1 MTGVCKEKLEGVKI
15 EEKPGNKGKTQL
27 SKRLGFKKN
36 LKLGKI
42 SRKKKILKHRTSPL
56 ILFYLMLCYEIH
68 TDFHPSFWQAINATL
83 GCRSVA

>member
-1 MTGVCKEKLEGVKI
+1 MTGVSKEKLESVKI

-36 LKLGKI
+36 LKLCKI
-42 SRKKKILKHRTSPL
+42 SRKKKILNAEL
-56 ILFYLMLCYEIH
+56 VLLFYLMLCYEIH
-68 TDFHPSFWQAINATL
+68 TDFHPSFWQDINATL

>member
-1 MTGVCKEKLEGVKI
+1 MYAVTGVSKEKLEGVKI

-42 SRKKKILKHRTSPL
+42 SRKKKS
-56 ILFYLMLCYEIH
+56 
-68 TDFHPSFWQAINATL
+68 
-83 GCRSVA
+83 